1 MLRLSISQPDFDRQF
16 DKLVSGRREAE
27 ADVSAIVEQTIRDV
41 RARGD
46 VALLELTERFDGFSL
61 SEQGWQI
68 TADECKAAYQAL
80 APELRLTLL
89 V

>member
-1 MLRLSISQPDFDRQF
+1 MMRLTTTQAGFDRQF
-16 DKLVSGRREAE
+16 DRLVNGRREAE

-61 SEQGWQI
+61 AE
-68 TADECKAAYQAL
+68 
-80 APELRLTLL
+80 
-89 V
+89 